1 MRQFPPLAQETRT
14 HVPTPQAA
22 HYLTRRPQ
30 TLRKW
35 AVYQTG
41 PLQPTRIHGRLL
53 WSTDAIRAL
62 LEGTAQ

>member
-1 MRQFPPLAQETRT
+1 MTNEKSLMEMRVLPT
-14 HVPTPQAA
+14 HEAA
-22 HYLTRRPQ
+22 NVLNLKPQ